1 MISLSIFEFVMIMLA
16 CVVFGILISV
26 GVCLSALAVS
36 IKTMIKT
43 VCELVK
49 KEDK

>member
-1 MISLSIFEFVMIMLA
+1 MISLSTFEFVMIILA

-26 GVCLSALAVS
+26 GICLAALATT

-43 VCELVK
+43 VCEF